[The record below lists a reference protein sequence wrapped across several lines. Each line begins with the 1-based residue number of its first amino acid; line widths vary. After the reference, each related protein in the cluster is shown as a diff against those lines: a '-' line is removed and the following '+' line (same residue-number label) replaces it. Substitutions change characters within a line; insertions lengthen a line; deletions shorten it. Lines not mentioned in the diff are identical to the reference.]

1 MYQAIFR
8 HLKQNLKL
16 ELISVLKI
24 MYVYICIG
32 LCMHTHT
39 QFSLDSKYLWLKRF
53 KIKSYKD
60 KYDGPCLWVFR
71 LSKDIATEALSVDKH
86 FEYGT

>member
-1 MYQAIFR
+1 MKSGVGKRRYCEWVLGNI
-8 HLKQNLKL
+8 KL
-16 ELISVLKI
+16 VIKCVLK
-24 MYVYICIG
+24 YNNPFEEQDKTFR
-32 LCMHTHT
+32 THPR
-39 QFSLDSKYLWLKRF
+39 S
-53 KIKSYKD
+53 IKSYKD